1 MSLVLILTFI
11 WVLCIILAFTQESDT
26 VLWFISLTFS
36 IIGVVFIPAIMATYP
51 MKTISSDIKPD
62 YIAIG
67 KGIATIKI
75 GDDETIFT
83 DYNTVTNIKDT
94 STFIKKEGFNIF
106 DYSVNRKYELK
117 K

>member
-1 MSLVLILTFI
+1 MGFILILIFFWI
-11 WVLCIILAFTQESDT
+11 ICIMLAFTLEENT
-26 VLWFISLTFS
+26 VLWFISLMFS
-36 IIGVVFIPAIMATYP
+36 ILGIIVVPTITLNCPI
-51 MKTISSDIKPD
+51 KTISSDIKPD

-94 STFIKKEGFNIF
+94 STFIKTEGFNIF

>member
-11 WVLCIILAFTQESDT
+11 WILCIIL
-26 VLWFISLTFS
+26 ISVSEEGSTLYFLSIVFS
-36 IIGVVFIPAIMATYP
+36 IIGVVFVPAIMATYP
-51 MKTISSDIKPD
+51 IKTISSDIKPD

-83 DYNTVTNIKDT
+83 DYNTITNIKDT
-94 STFIKKEGFNIF
+94 STFIKTEGFNIF
-106 DYSVNRKYELK
+106 DYSVSRKYELK

>member
-1 MSLVLILTFI
+1 MSLVLVLTII
-11 WVLCIILAFTQESDT
+11 WILCIILIF
-26 VLWFISLTFS
+26 VLEEGSTLHFLSILFS
-36 IIGVVFIPAIMATYP
+36 IIGLVFMPVMIAIYP
-51 MKTISSDIKPD
+51 IKTISSDIKPD

-94 STFIKKEGFNIF
+94 STFIKTEEFNIF